1 MMELGKGY
9 QVKHLSTKIQEMT
22 SNVVI
27 TQKNVY
33 HITGIPG
40 TQRAFSDKVAPDID
54 VLTDEPV
61 VQCDVQVAE
70 NT

>member
-1 MMELGKGY
+1 MLLLLK
-9 QVKHLSTKIQEMT
+9 
-22 SNVVI
+22 
-27 TQKNVY
+27 KNVY

-40 TQRAFSDKVAPDID
+40 THRAFSDKVTPDID

>member
-33 HITGIPG
+33 HITGIQGLKEHFQIKLPLILM
-40 TQRAFSDKVAPDID
+40 F
-54 VLTDEPV
+54 
-61 VQCDVQVAE
+61 
-70 NT
+70 